1 MKKQI
6 VVIGLG
12 KFGTSVATELYQ
24 LGHDVLAID
33 LKDKNVQDMLGH
45 VTYSVKVD
53 ATNET
58 VLDDLGIR
66 NFDVAVVSIGS
77 DIQSSILVTVLL
89 QSLGVP
95 FIIARASD
103 ELHGNTLKRIGAHRV
118 VFPENQTGKDIAHT
132 LFNPNVMD
140 YMDITS
146 SYSIA
151 RLRAPENLINQ
162 TLEEAGL
169 AGPRDKYLILVL
181 SVSHGREVIL
191 QPASDKKIE
200 PGDVLIVGGDSNA
213 LSKLYEETS
222 LTKKTEKTNKQ
233 STEIVKESL

>member
-140 YMDITS
+140 YMDIILIFS
-146 SYSIA
+146 ERGHFHSVRWFLHNQPQSPMDSA
-151 RLRAPENLINQ
+151 RSHSPLVFNPRANSGQ
-162 TLEEAGL
+162 A
-169 AGPRDKYLILVL
+169 
-181 SVSHGREVIL
+181 
-191 QPASDKKIE
+191 
-200 PGDVLIVGGDSNA
+200 A
-213 LSKLYEETS
+213 LDQY
-222 LTKKTEKTNKQ
+222 
-233 STEIVKESL
+233 I

>member
-118 VFPENQTGKDIAHT
+118 VFPVNLTGKYIAHT
-132 LFNPNVMD
+132 FFNPND
-140 YMDITS
+140 MDITS

-169 AGPRDKYLILVL
+169 AGPRDKYHILVL
-181 SVSHGREVIL
+181 AVAHGREVIL